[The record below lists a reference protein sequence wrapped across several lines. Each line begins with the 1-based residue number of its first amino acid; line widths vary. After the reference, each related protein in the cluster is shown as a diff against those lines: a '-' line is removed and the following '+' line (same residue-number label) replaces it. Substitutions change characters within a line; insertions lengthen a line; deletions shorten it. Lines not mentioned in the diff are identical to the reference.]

1 MDFEALL
8 KLITENPIT
17 AGAIGTAVA
26 AVVAFFKPVMRAAQ
40 RALVRR
46 IEQAWPEDGG
56 DEERVRKTV
65 DRVNSQT
72 LMPRTF
78 VESAVRKHK
87 SIPPPKG

>member
-1 MDFEALL
+1 MDADNLL
-8 KLITENPIT
+8 KLVTENPIT

-26 AVVAFFKPVMRAAQ
+26 AVVAFFKPVMRALQ

-65 DRVNSQT
+65 DKIQSQT